1 MPVLNN
7 PLNQQGWS
15 DLVSKDLLDKLHF
28 FLSNVQVTIGQIRG
42 RTMLPLPPT
51 DITSSERTTSKDKA
65 HILETAIITWTKQI
79 KSVLKQDPEGA
90 LKAGND
96 PDPRTEIRFWK
107 NKAENLNQI
116 HAQLQS
122 ERVKKVLKF
131 LDQNKSAYT
140 PPFSKL

>member
-28 FLSNVQVTIGQIRG
+28 FLSNVAVTLGQIKG

-51 DITSSERTTSKDKA
+51 DITSSERTSSKDKA

-79 KSVLKQDPEGA
+79 KSVLKQDP
-90 LKAGND
+90 
-96 PDPRTEIRFWK
+96 
-107 NKAENLNQI
+107 
-116 HAQLQS
+116 
-122 ERVKKVLKF
+122 
-131 LDQNKSAYT
+131 
-140 PPFSKL
+140 